1 MFLCYLKQVELQILF
16 FLKGQKNIG
25 VKYIIAPSEEW
36 VYNDEIAE
44 KKIFFLRILRNKY
57 FYSSTFYLRI

>member
-1 MFLCYLKQVELQILF
+1 MLLKTSRTPDTF
-16 FLKGQKNIG
+16 FFFFKGQKNIW

-57 FYSSTFYLRI
+57 FYSST